1 MNAESRQCCFLLL
14 AFSSLGKWR
23 DIWRLMATMGN
34 DSEAAC
40 VTPHVGHGIERE
52 GGRKMISVHTTAGS
66 DAK

>member
-34 DSEAAC
+34 DSDAAC
-40 VTPHVGHGIERE
+40 VTPHVRGRVGER
-52 GGRKMISVHTTAGS
+52 
-66 DAK
+66 